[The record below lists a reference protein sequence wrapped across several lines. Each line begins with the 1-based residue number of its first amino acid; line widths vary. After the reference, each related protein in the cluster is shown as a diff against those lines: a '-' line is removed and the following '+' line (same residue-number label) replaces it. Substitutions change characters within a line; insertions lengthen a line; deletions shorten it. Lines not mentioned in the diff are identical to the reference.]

1 MLTFP
6 VPALIS
12 SYIYPSAP
20 LRLKAFST
28 GQLSSSCIVKIQAFC
43 VKMVLH
49 VTSQH
54 LPRRPAVSETAQLAT
69 PLYALFLI
77 SMQPNI
83 V

>member
-12 SYIYPSAP
+12 SYIYPSAT

-28 GQLSSSCIVKIQAFC
+28 GQLSSSCIMKIQAFC
-43 VKMVLH
+43 VKMVFH

-54 LPRRPAVSETAQLAT
+54 LQRRPAVAETAQLAT
-69 PLYALFLI
+69 PLYALFLS

-83 V
+83 I